1 MASAFPSITSNFPQP
16 IRLTCSEIS
25 SAGVG
30 NTLEFIRGDYKYIVR
45 VPLGSSIN
53 REYIDKISPL
63 LALWELSGAENGV
76 YTWLL
81 FDFGDESS
89 KQIVV
94 KQNINV
100 TELATKHTDILK
112 DICLNKQRTD
122 ERRLLSLP
130 LETTIRVYFGGELS
144 KSIDA
149 RTGRVQ
155 YIINFLSG
163 TYSSEQVNSVD
174 FSPAIEEEL
183 KDMFKIGICNGNPQ
197 CPPFDIVIARTTQTL
212 IRANMGGDRE
222 FDNSMREY
230 NVAGTSIYRFDKN
243 DKNASNRASI
253 LAPAKYSERKGILD
267 RTYERLGKSTDDD
280 DYKRALAKLDA
291 ELKPFTPTDLELFRV
306 RLGGRKS
313 RRPRKTYMSQKSHR
327 SRKSHRPKKTRKSRK
342 SRRSRK

>member
-1 MASAFPSITSNFPQP
+1 MASAASNVFPEP
-16 IRLTCSEIS
+16 IRLTCAEIS

-30 NTLEFIRGDYKYIVR
+30 NTLEFIRGHYKYVVR
-45 VPLGSSIN
+45 VPVGSSIN

-63 LALWELSGAENGV
+63 LALWELPGAEDGV

-81 FDFGDESS
+81 FDFGDERS

-122 ERRLLSLP
+122 ERRQAPLP
-130 LETTIRVYFGGELS
+130 LESTIRVYFGGELS
-144 KSIDA
+144 KSTDA
-149 RTGRVQ
+149 RTERVQ
-155 YIINFLSG
+155 YIVNFLSG

-183 KDMFKIGICNGNPQ
+183 KQMFRIGICNGHAL
-197 CPPFDIVIARTTQTL
+197 CPPFNIVIARTTQTL
-212 IRANMGGDRE
+212 ISKNMGTDRE
-222 FDNSMREY
+222 FDNSMSEY

-243 DKNASNRASI
+243 DTSASNRASI
-253 LAPAKYSERKGILD
+253 FAPTRYSERKDILD
-267 RTYERLGKSTDDD
+267 RTYKRLGKSTDGD
-280 DYKRALAKLDA
+280 DYKRELAKLDA
-291 ELKPFTPTDLELFRV
+291 ELKPFTPADLELFRM

-313 RRPRKTYMSQKSHR
+313 RRPRKTYRSHKR
-327 SRKSHRPKKTRKSRK
+327 PRKTHRPRKSRK

>member
-1 MASAFPSITSNFPQP
+1 MASAFSSATSNFPQP
-16 IRLTCSEIS
+16 IRLTCAEIFS
-25 SAGVG
+25 SGVG

-45 VPLGSSIN
+45 VPVGSSIN

-63 LALWELSGAENGV
+63 LALWELPGAEDGV

-81 FDFGDESS
+81 LDFGDESS

-122 ERRLLSLP
+122 ERRQTPLP

-144 KSIDA
+144 KSTDA
-149 RTGRVQ
+149 RTGRIQ
-155 YIINFLSG
+155 YTINFLSG

-174 FSPAIEEEL
+174 FSPAIEAEL
-183 KDMFKIGICNGNPQ
+183 KHMFEIGICNGDAR
-197 CPPFDIVIARTTQTL
+197 CPPFDIVIARTYETL
-212 IRANMGGDRE
+212 IRANMGDDRKFE
-222 FDNSMREY
+222 NSMREY

-243 DKNASNRASI
+243 DRNLSNRASF
-253 LAPAKYSERKGILD
+253 LAQIKYDAKKGILD
-267 RTYERLGKSTDDD
+267 RTYERLGKSTNDD
-280 DYKRALAKLDA
+280 DYKGALAKLDA
-291 ELKPFTPTDLELFRV
+291 EWKPFTQTDLDQFRM

-313 RRPRKTYMSQKSHR
+313 RRPRKTYRSHR
-327 SRKSHRPKKTRKSRK
+327 SRKRPRKSRK
-342 SRRSRK
+342 TRRSRK

>member
-1 MASAFPSITSNFPQP
+1 MASGFPYTTSNFPEP
-16 IRLTCSEIS
+16 IRLSCAEIS

-30 NTLEFIRGDYKYIVR
+30 NTLEFIRGDYNYVVR
-45 VPLGSSIN
+45 VPVGSSIN

-63 LALWELSGAENGV
+63 LALWELPGAEDGV

-81 FDFGDESS
+81 FDFGDERS

-122 ERRLLSLP
+122 ERRQTPLP
-130 LETTIRVYFGGELS
+130 LESTIRVYFGGELS
-144 KSIDA
+144 KSTDA
-149 RTGRVQ
+149 RTERVQ
-155 YIINFLSG
+155 YIVNFLSG
-163 TYSSEQVNSVD
+163 TYSSERVDSVD

-183 KDMFKIGICNGNPQ
+183 KQMFRIGICNGDAL

-212 IRANMGGDRE
+212 ISKNMGTDRE

-243 DKNASNRASI
+243 DRNLSNRASV
-253 LAPAKYSERKGILD
+253 LAPAKYSVKRDILE
-267 RTYERLGKSTDDD
+267 RTYKAIGKPIDGD
-280 DYKRALAKLDA
+280 DYKRELAKLDA
-291 ELKPFTPTDLELFRV
+291 EWRPFTEDEFEQFRM
-306 RLGGRKS
+306 RGGGRKS
-313 RRPRKTYMSQKSHR
+313 RKTRRHHKRRRPSKR
-327 SRKSHRPKKTRKSRK
+327 RKSRK

>member
-1 MASAFPSITSNFPQP
+1 MASAASNFPEP
-16 IRLTCSEIS
+16 IRLTCAEIS

-30 NTLEFIRGDYKYIVR
+30 NTLEFIRGDYNYVVR

-63 LALWELSGAENGV
+63 LTLWELPGAELGV

-81 FDFGDESS
+81 LDFGDESS

-122 ERRLLSLP
+122 DRRQTPLP

-144 KSIDA
+144 KSIDE

-163 TYSSEQVNSVD
+163 TYSSEQINSVD

-183 KDMFKIGICNGNPQ
+183 KQMFRIGICNGDAR

-212 IRANMGGDRE
+212 IRANMGDDRE

-243 DKNASNRASI
+243 DRNLSNRASF
-253 LAPAKYSERKGILD
+253 LAQIKYDAKKGILD
-267 RTYERLGKSTDDD
+267 RTYKAIGKPTDGD
-280 DYKRALAKLDA
+280 DYKRELAKLDA
-291 ELKPFTPTDLELFRV
+291 EWRPFTEADLELFRM
-306 RLGGRKS
+306 RWGGRKS
-313 RRPRKTYMSQKSHR
+313 RKTRRQRRQRKSRR
-327 SRKSHRPKKTRKSRK
+327 SRKSRRPRKSRK

>member
-1 MASAFPSITSNFPQP
+1 MASAFASTTSNFPEP
-16 IRLTCSEIS
+16 IRLTCAEIS
-25 SAGVG
+25 STGVG

-45 VPLGSSIN
+45 VPVGSSIN

-63 LALWELSGAENGV
+63 LSLWELPGAENGV

-81 FDFGDESS
+81 LDFGDESS

-122 ERRLLSLP
+122 DRRLIP

-149 RTGRVQ
+149 RTGQNQ

-174 FSPAIEEEL
+174 FSTAIEKEL
-183 KDMFKIGICNGNPQ
+183 KDMFKIGICNGVAQ

-212 IRANMGGDRE
+212 ISKNMGTDRE

-230 NVAGTSIYRFDKN
+230 NIAGASIYRFDKN
-243 DKNASNRASI
+243 DTHASNRASI
-253 LAPAKYSERKGILD
+253 LAPTRYSERKDILD
-267 RTYERLGKSTDDD
+267 RTYKRLGKSTDGD
-280 DYKRALAKLDA
+280 DYKRELAKLDA
-291 ELKPFTPTDLELFRV
+291 ELKPFTPADLELYRM

-313 RRPRKTYMSQKSHR
+313 RKT
-327 SRKSHRPKKTRKSRK
+327 RK
-342 SRRSRK
+342 SRRSRKSRRPHKRRRPRKSRKSRK

>member
-1 MASAFPSITSNFPQP
+1 MASAFPSSTSNFPEP
-16 IRLTCSEIS
+16 IRLTCAEIS
-25 SAGVG
+25 STGVG
-30 NTLEFIRGDYKYIVR
+30 NTLEFIRGDYIYVVR
-45 VPLGSSIN
+45 LPVGSSIN

-63 LALWELSGAENGV
+63 LSLWELPGAEPGV

-122 ERRLLSLP
+122 DRRLLTLP

-155 YIINFLSG
+155 YTINFLSG

-174 FSPAIEEEL
+174 FSPEIEEEL
-183 KDMFKIGICNGNPQ
+183 KDMFKIGICNGVAQ
-197 CPPFDIVIARTTQTL
+197 CPPFDIVIARTTKTL
-212 IRANMGGDRE
+212 ISKNMGTDRE

-230 NVAGTSIYRFDKN
+230 NIAGASIYRFDKN
-243 DKNASNRASI
+243 DTPAFNRASI
-253 LAPAKYSERKGILD
+253 WAPTRYSERKDILD
-267 RTYERLGKSTDDD
+267 RTYKRLGKSTDGD
-280 DYKRALAKLDA
+280 DYKREIAKLDA
-291 ELKPFTPTDLELFRV
+291 ELKPFTPADLELYRM
-306 RLGGRKS
+306 RLGGRKF
-313 RRPRKTYMSQKSHR
+313 RKTRRHRRQRKSQKY
-327 SRKSHRPKKTRKSRK
+327 RKSRKSRK

>member
-1 MASAFPSITSNFPQP
+1 MASAFSSATSNFPQP
-16 IRLTCSEIS
+16 IPLTCLEIS

-53 REYIDKISPL
+53 REYIDKISPI
-63 LALWELSGAENGV
+63 LALWELPGAEDGV

-81 FDFGDESS
+81 LDFGDESS

-112 DICLNKQRTD
+112 DVCLNKQYTD
-122 ERRLLSLP
+122 KRRQTP
-130 LETTIRVYFGGELS
+130 LESTIRVYFGGELS
-144 KSIDA
+144 KSTDA

-183 KDMFKIGICNGNPQ
+183 KQMFRIGICNGDAR

-212 IRANMGGDRE
+212 IRANMGSDRE

-230 NVAGTSIYRFDKN
+230 NVAGTSIYIFDKN
-243 DKNASNRASI
+243 DRNSSNRASV
-253 LAPAKYSERKGILD
+253 LAPAKYDVRKDILD
-267 RTYERLGKSTDDD
+267 RTYERLGKSTNDD
-280 DYKRALAKLDA
+280 DYKGALAKLDA
-291 ELKPFTPTDLELFRV
+291 EWKPFTQTDLDQFRM

-313 RRPRKTYMSQKSHR
+313 RRPRKTRRSHKRRR
-327 SRKSHRPKKTRKSRK
+327 SRKSRKL
-342 SRRSRK
+342 RRSRK

>member
-1 MASAFPSITSNFPQP
+1 MASAFSSTTSNFPEP
-16 IRLTCSEIS
+16 IRLTCVEIS

-30 NTLEFIRGDYKYIVR
+30 NTLEFIRGDYEYIVR
-45 VPLGSSIN
+45 VPVGSSIN

-63 LALWELSGAENGV
+63 LALWELPGAEDGV

-81 FDFGDESS
+81 LDFGDESS

-112 DICLNKQRTD
+112 DICLNKQHTD
-122 ERRLLSLP
+122 KRRQAPLP

-149 RTGRVQ
+149 RTGRIQ

-174 FSPAIEEEL
+174 FSSAIEEEL
-183 KDMFKIGICNGNPQ
+183 KQMFRIGICNGNAR

-212 IRANMGGDRE
+212 ISKNMGTDRE

-243 DKNASNRASI
+243 DRNSSNRASV
-253 LAPAKYSERKGILD
+253 LAPAKYGVRKDILD
-267 RTYERLGKSTDDD
+267 RTYERLGKSTDGD
-280 DYKRALAKLDA
+280 DYKHALAKLDA
-291 ELKPFTPTDLELFRV
+291 EWRPFTADEFEQFRM

-313 RRPRKTYMSQKSHR
+313 RKTRRHRRQRKSRKSRKSHR
-327 SRKSHRPKKTRKSRK
+327 SRKSRQTRK
-342 SRRSRK
+342 

>member
-1 MASAFPSITSNFPQP
+1 MASAFPSTTSNFPEP
-16 IRLTCSEIS
+16 IRLTCAEIS
-25 SAGVG
+25 STGVG

-63 LALWELSGAENGV
+63 LALWELPGAENGV

-81 FDFGDESS
+81 FDFGDEHS

-112 DICLNKQRTD
+112 DICLNKQYTD
-122 ERRLLSLP
+122 KRRGAL
-130 LETTIRVYFGGELS
+130 LETIIRVYFGGELS

-149 RTGRVQ
+149 RTGGVQ

-163 TYSSEQVNSVD
+163 TYSSEQINSVD

-183 KDMFKIGICNGNPQ
+183 KDMFNLGICNGNER
-197 CPPFDIVIARTTQTL
+197 CPPFDIVIARTYATL
-212 IRANMGGDRE
+212 IRANMGDDGE

-230 NVAGTSIYRFDKN
+230 NIAGTSIYRFDKN
-243 DKNASNRASI
+243 DRNSSNRASV
-253 LAPAKYSERKGILD
+253 LAPAKYDVKRGILD
-267 RTYERLGKSTDDD
+267 RTYKAINKPTDGD
-280 DYKRALAKLDA
+280 DYKRDLAKLDA
-291 ELKPFTPTDLELFRV
+291 EWRPFTEDEFEQFRIL
-306 RLGGRKS
+306 RGGGRKLRKPRKTRKS
-313 RRPRKTYMSQKSHR
+313 RRPHKRRRRRT
-327 SRKSHRPKKTRKSRK
+327 RK

>member
-1 MASAFPSITSNFPQP
+1 MASAFPSTTSNFPEP
-16 IRLTCSEIS
+16 IRLTCAEIS
-25 SAGVG
+25 STGVG

-45 VPLGSSIN
+45 VPVGSSIN

-63 LALWELSGAENGV
+63 LALWELPGAEDGV

-81 FDFGDESS
+81 FDFGDERS

-112 DICLNKQRTD
+112 DICLNKQHTD
-122 ERRLLSLP
+122 KRRGAP

-144 KSIDA
+144 KSTDA
-149 RTGRVQ
+149 RTERVQ
-155 YIINFLSG
+155 YIVNFLSG

-183 KDMFKIGICNGNPQ
+183 KQMFRIGICNGDAE

-212 IRANMGGDRE
+212 IRANMGSDRE

-243 DKNASNRASI
+243 DRNSSNRASV
-253 LAPAKYSERKGILD
+253 LAPAKYDVRKDILD
-267 RTYERLGKSTDDD
+267 RTYERLGKSTNDD
-280 DYKRALAKLDA
+280 DYKGALAKLDA
-291 ELKPFTPTDLELFRV
+291 EWKPFTLADLELYRM

-313 RRPRKTYMSQKSHR
+313 RRPRKTRRSHKRRR
-327 SRKSHRPKKTRKSRK
+327 SRKSRKL
-342 SRRSRK
+342 RRSRK

>member
-1 MASAFPSITSNFPQP
+1 MASAFPSSTSNFPEP
-16 IRLTCSEIS
+16 IRLTCAEIFS
-25 SAGVG
+25 SGVG

-45 VPLGSSIN
+45 VPVGSNIN

-63 LALWELSGAENGV
+63 LALWELPGAELGV

-81 FDFGDESS
+81 LDFGDESS

-112 DICLNKQRTD
+112 DICLNKHRTD
-122 ERRLLSLP
+122 ERRQAPLP
-130 LETTIRVYFGGELS
+130 LESTIRVYFGGELS
-144 KSIDA
+144 KSVDA
-149 RTGRVQ
+149 RTQRVQ

-183 KDMFKIGICNGNPQ
+183 KQMFRIGICNGNAL

-243 DKNASNRASI
+243 DMAASNRASV
-253 LAPAKYSERKGILD
+253 LAPVKYGVRKEILD
-267 RTYERLGKSTDDD
+267 RTYKILGKSTDGE
-280 DYKRALAKLDA
+280 DYKRELAKLDA
-291 ELKPFTPTDLELFRV
+291 EWKPFTQADLEHFRM
-306 RLGGRKS
+306 RWGGRKF
-313 RRPRKTYMSQKSHR
+313 RKTRKRRR
-327 SRKSHRPKKTRKSRK
+327 SRKSRKQRKSRK
-342 SRRSRK
+342 ARRTRK

>member
-1 MASAFPSITSNFPQP
+1 MASAASNFPEP
-16 IRLTCSEIS
+16 IRLTCAEIS

-30 NTLEFIRGDYKYIVR
+30 NTLEFIRGDYNYVVR

-63 LALWELSGAENGV
+63 LTLWELPGAELGV

-81 FDFGDESS
+81 LDFGDESS

-112 DICLNKQRTD
+112 DICLNKQHTD
-122 ERRLLSLP
+122 KRRQTPLP

-144 KSIDA
+144 KSIDE

-163 TYSSEQVNSVD
+163 TYSSEQINSVD

-183 KDMFKIGICNGNPQ
+183 KRMFEIGICNGNPR
-197 CPPFDIVIARTTQTL
+197 CPPFDIDIARTTQTL
-212 IRANMGGDRE
+212 ISKNMGTDRE

-243 DKNASNRASI
+243 DRNLSNRASF
-253 LAPAKYSERKGILD
+253 LAQIKYDAKKGILD
-267 RTYERLGKSTDDD
+267 RTYKAIGKSTDGD
-280 DYKRALAKLDA
+280 DYKRELAKLDA
-291 ELKPFTPTDLELFRV
+291 EWRPFTEDEFEQFRM
-306 RLGGRKS
+306 RGGGRKS
-313 RRPRKTYMSQKSHR
+313 R
-327 SRKSHRPKKTRKSRK
+327 KTRRHHKRRRRRSRK

>member
-1 MASAFPSITSNFPQP
+1 MASAFPSTTSNFPEP
-16 IRLTCSEIS
+16 IRLTCAEIS
-25 SAGVG
+25 STGVG

-45 VPLGSSIN
+45 VPVGSNIN
-53 REYIDKISPL
+53 REYIDKISPI
-63 LALWELSGAENGV
+63 LALWELPGAVPGV

-81 FDFGDESS
+81 LDFGDESS

-112 DICLNKQRTD
+112 DICLNKQQTD
-122 ERRLLSLP
+122 ERRQAPLP
-130 LETTIRVYFGGELS
+130 LGTIIRVYFGGELS

-149 RTGRVQ
+149 RTGRIQ
-155 YIINFLSG
+155 YIINLLSG

-183 KDMFKIGICNGNPQ
+183 KDMFRIGICNGVAQ

-212 IRANMGGDRE
+212 ISKNMGTDRE

-230 NVAGTSIYRFDKN
+230 NIAGASIYRFDKN
-243 DKNASNRASI
+243 DTPASNRASI
-253 LAPAKYSERKGILD
+253 LAPTRYSERKDILD
-267 RTYERLGKSTDDD
+267 RTYKRLVKSTDGD
-280 DYKRALAKLDA
+280 DYKRELAKLDA
-291 ELKPFTPTDLELFRV
+291 ELKPFTQTDLDQFRM

-313 RRPRKTYMSQKSHR
+313 RRPRKT
-327 SRKSHRPKKTRKSRK
+327 HRPHKRRRPSKRRRTRK

>member
-1 MASAFPSITSNFPQP
+1 MAFAFPYTASNFPEP
-16 IRLTCSEIS
+16 IRLTCREIS

-30 NTLEFIRGDYKYIVR
+30 NTLEFIRGEYNYVVR
-45 VPLGSSIN
+45 VPVGSSIN
-53 REYIDKISPL
+53 REYIDKLSPL
-63 LALWELSGAENGV
+63 LALWELPGAETGV

-81 FDFGDESS
+81 LDFGDESS

-112 DICLNKQRTD
+112 DICLNKQHTD
-122 ERRLLSLP
+122 KRRQTPLP

-163 TYSSEQVNSVD
+163 TYSSEQINSMD
-174 FSPAIEEEL
+174 FSPALEEEL
-183 KDMFKIGICNGNPQ
+183 KHMFEIGICNRNER
-197 CPPFDIVIARTTQTL
+197 CPPFDIVIARTYETL
-212 IRANMGGDRE
+212 IRANMGDYRE

-230 NVAGTSIYRFDKN
+230 NVAGTRIYRFDKN
-243 DKNASNRASI
+243 DRNLSNRASF
-253 LAPAKYSERKGILD
+253 LAQIKYDAKKGILD
-267 RTYERLGKSTDDD
+267 RTYKAIGKPTDGD
-280 DYKRALAKLDA
+280 DYKRALAELDA
-291 ELKPFTPTDLELFRV
+291 EWKPFTEDEYEQFRM

-313 RRPRKTYMSQKSHR
+313 R
-327 SRKSHRPKKTRKSRK
+327 KTRKSRRPHKRRRPSKRRRTRK

>member
-1 MASAFPSITSNFPQP
+1 MASAFSSATSNFPQP
-16 IRLTCSEIS
+16 IPLTCLEIS

-63 LALWELSGAENGV
+63 LALWELPGAEDGV

-81 FDFGDESS
+81 LDFGDESS

-122 ERRLLSLP
+122 ERRLIP
-130 LETTIRVYFGGELS
+130 LESTIRVYFGGELS
-144 KSIDA
+144 KSTDA
-149 RTGRVQ
+149 RTERVQ
-155 YIINFLSG
+155 YIVNFLSG

-183 KDMFKIGICNGNPQ
+183 KQMFRIGICNGNAR

-212 IRANMGGDRE
+212 ISKNMGTDRE

-243 DKNASNRASI
+243 DTSASNRASI
-253 LAPAKYSERKGILD
+253 LAPTRYSERKDILD
-267 RTYERLGKSTDDD
+267 RTYKRLGKSTDGD
-280 DYKRALAKLDA
+280 DYKRELAKLDA
-291 ELKPFTPTDLELFRV
+291 ELKPFTPADLELYRM

-313 RRPRKTYMSQKSHR
+313 RRPRKTRRSHKR
-327 SRKSHRPKKTRKSRK
+327 SRKRPRKSRK
-342 SRRSRK
+342 TRRSRK

>member
-1 MASAFPSITSNFPQP
+1 MASAFPSSTSNFPEP
-16 IRLTCSEIS
+16 IRLTCAEIS
-25 SAGVG
+25 SRGVG
-30 NTLEFIRGDYKYIVR
+30 NTLEFIRGDYKYIVH

-63 LALWELSGAENGV
+63 LALWELPGAEDGV

-81 FDFGDESS
+81 FDFGDERS

-122 ERRLLSLP
+122 ERRLLP
-130 LETTIRVYFGGELS
+130 LESTIRVYFGGELS
-144 KSIDA
+144 KSTDA

-155 YIINFLSG
+155 YIVNFLSG

-183 KDMFKIGICNGNPQ
+183 KQMFRIGICNGNPR
-197 CPPFDIVIARTTQTL
+197 CPPVDIAIARTTQTL
-212 IRANMGGDRE
+212 ISKNMGTDRE

-243 DKNASNRASI
+243 DTSASNRASI
-253 LAPAKYSERKGILD
+253 LAPTRYSERKDILD
-267 RTYERLGKSTDDD
+267 RTYKRLGKSTNDD

-291 ELKPFTPTDLELFRV
+291 ELKPFTPADLELYRM

-313 RRPRKTYMSQKSHR
+313 RRPRKTYRSRKRRRTRKSRRPRKSHR
-327 SRKSHRPKKTRKSRK
+327 SRK
-342 SRRSRK
+342 

>member
-1 MASAFPSITSNFPQP
+1 MASAFPSSTSNFPQP
-16 IRLTCSEIS
+16 IRLTCAEIS

-45 VPLGSSIN
+45 VPVDSNIN

-63 LALWELSGAENGV
+63 LELWELPGAENGV

-81 FDFGDESS
+81 LDFGDESS

-122 ERRLLSLP
+122 ERRGAP

-144 KSIDA
+144 KSTDA
-149 RTGRVQ
+149 ITGRVQ

-183 KDMFKIGICNGNPQ
+183 KHMFEIGICNDNAQ
-197 CPPFDIVIARTTQTL
+197 CPPFDIVIARTSQTL
-212 IRANMGGDRE
+212 IRANMGSDSE

-230 NVAGTSIYRFDKN
+230 NVAGTSIYKFDKN
-243 DKNASNRASI
+243 DRNSSNRASF
-253 LAPAKYSERKGILD
+253 LAPAKYDVKRGILD
-267 RTYERLGKSTDDD
+267 RTYKAIRKPTDGD
-280 DYKRALAKLDA
+280 DYKRDLAKLDA
-291 ELKPFTPTDLELFRV
+291 EWKPFTPADLELFRM
-306 RLGGRKS
+306 RLGGRK
-313 RRPRKTYMSQKSHR
+313 PRKT
-327 SRKSHRPKKTRKSRK
+327 RKSHRPHKRRRRRTRK

>member
-1 MASAFPSITSNFPQP
+1 MASAFPSSTSNFPEP
-16 IRLTCSEIS
+16 IRLTCAEIFS
-25 SAGVG
+25 SGVG

-45 VPLGSSIN
+45 VPVGSSIN

-63 LALWELSGAENGV
+63 LALWELPGAVPGV

-81 FDFGDESS
+81 LDFGDESS

-122 ERRLLSLP
+122 ERRQASLP
-130 LETTIRVYFGGELS
+130 LESTIRVYFGGELS
-144 KSIDA
+144 KSADA

-155 YIINFLSG
+155 YTINFLSG

-183 KDMFKIGICNGNPQ
+183 KQMFRIGICNGDAL

-212 IRANMGGDRE
+212 IRANMGSDRE

-243 DKNASNRASI
+243 DRNSSNRASV
-253 LAPAKYSERKGILD
+253 LAPAKYDVKKDILD
-267 RTYERLGKSTDDD
+267 RTYERLGKPKDGD

-291 ELKPFTPTDLELFRV
+291 ESKPFTQTDLDQFRM
-306 RLGGRKS
+306 RGGGRKS
-313 RRPRKTYMSQKSHR
+313 RRPRKTRR
-327 SRKSHRPKKTRKSRK
+327 SRKSRK
-342 SRRSRK
+342 SRKLRKSRKSRKSRK

>member
-1 MASAFPSITSNFPQP
+1 MASAFASTTSNFPEP
-16 IRLTCSEIS
+16 IRLTCAEIS
-25 SAGVG
+25 STGVG

-45 VPLGSSIN
+45 VPVGSSIN

-63 LALWELSGAENGV
+63 LSLWELPGAENGV

-81 FDFGDESS
+81 LDFGDESS

-122 ERRLLSLP
+122 DSRLIP

-149 RTGRVQ
+149 RTGQNQ

-174 FSPAIEEEL
+174 FSTAIEKEL
-183 KDMFKIGICNGNPQ
+183 KDMFKIGICNGVAQ

-212 IRANMGGDRE
+212 ISKNMGTDSE

-230 NVAGTSIYRFDKN
+230 NIAGASIYRFDKN
-243 DKNASNRASI
+243 DTPASNRASI
-253 LAPAKYSERKGILD
+253 FAPTRYSERKDILD
-267 RTYERLGKSTDDD
+267 RTYKRLGKSTDGD
-280 DYKRALAKLDA
+280 DYKRELAKLDA
-291 ELKPFTPTDLELFRV
+291 ELKPFTPADLELYRM

-313 RRPRKTYMSQKSHR
+313 RKT
-327 SRKSHRPKKTRKSRK
+327 RK
-342 SRRSRK
+342 SRRSRKSRRPHKRRRPRKSRKSRK

>member
-1 MASAFPSITSNFPQP
+1 MASAFPSSTSNFPEP
-16 IRLTCSEIS
+16 IRLTCAEIS
-25 SAGVG
+25 STGVG
-30 NTLEFIRGDYKYIVR
+30 NTLEFIRGEYEYIVR
-45 VPLGSSIN
+45 VPIGSSIN
-53 REYIDKISPL
+53 REYIDKITPL
-63 LALWELSGAENGV
+63 LALWELPGAENGV

-81 FDFGDESS
+81 FDFGDERS

-122 ERRLLSLP
+122 ERRLMPLP
-130 LETTIRVYFGGELS
+130 LESTIRVYFGGELS
-144 KSIDA
+144 KSTDA
-149 RTGRVQ
+149 KTGRVQ

-183 KDMFKIGICNGNPQ
+183 KQMFRIGICNGNER
-197 CPPFDIVIARTTQTL
+197 CPPFDIVVARTNQTL

-243 DKNASNRASI
+243 DRNSSNRASI
-253 LAPAKYSERKGILD
+253 LAPAKYGVRKKILD
-267 RTYERLGKSTDDD
+267 RTYERLGKSTDDE
-280 DYKRALAKLDA
+280 DYKRDLAKLDA
-291 ELKPFTPTDLELFRV
+291 EWKPFTQTDLDQFRM

-313 RRPRKTYMSQKSHR
+313 RKTRRRRKKRR
-327 SRKSHRPKKTRKSRK
+327 SRKSRKFRK
-342 SRRSRK
+342 

>member
-1 MASAFPSITSNFPQP
+1 MASAFPSSTSNFPEP
-16 IRLTCSEIS
+16 IRLTCAEIS
-25 SAGVG
+25 STGVG
-30 NTLEFIRGDYKYIVR
+30 NTLEFIRGDYKYIVH
-45 VPLGSSIN
+45 VPVGSSIN

-63 LALWELSGAENGV
+63 LALWELPGAEVGV

-81 FDFGDESS
+81 FDFGDERS

-122 ERRLLSLP
+122 ERRLLP

-144 KSIDA
+144 KSTDA
-149 RTGRVQ
+149 RTERVQ
-155 YIINFLSG
+155 YTINFLSG

-174 FSPAIEEEL
+174 FSSAIEEEL
-183 KDMFKIGICNGNPQ
+183 KRMFEIGICNGHAR

-212 IRANMGGDRE
+212 IRANMGDDRKFE
-222 FDNSMREY
+222 NSMREY
-230 NVAGTSIYRFDKN
+230 NVAGTSVYRFDKN
-243 DKNASNRASI
+243 DRNSSNRASI
-253 LAPAKYSERKGILD
+253 LAPTKYGVKKDILD
-267 RTYERLGKSTDDD
+267 RTYKSTGKSTDGD
-280 DYKRALAKLDA
+280 DYKSDLAKLDA
-291 ELKPFTPTDLELFRV
+291 EWKPFTQTDLDQFRM

-313 RRPRKTYMSQKSHR
+313 RRPRKTRRSHKR
-327 SRKSHRPKKTRKSRK
+327 RRLRKSRK

>member
-1 MASAFPSITSNFPQP
+1 MASAFPSTTSNFPEP
-16 IRLTCSEIS
+16 IRLTCAEIS
-25 SAGVG
+25 STGVG

-45 VPLGSSIN
+45 VPVGSSIN

-63 LALWELSGAENGV
+63 LALWELPGAEDGV

-81 FDFGDESS
+81 FDFGDERS

-112 DICLNKQRTD
+112 DICLNKQHTD
-122 ERRLLSLP
+122 KRRGAP

-144 KSIDA
+144 KSTDA
-149 RTGRVQ
+149 ITGRVQ

-174 FSPAIEEEL
+174 FSSAIEEEL
-183 KDMFKIGICNGNPQ
+183 KDMFQIGICNGNAQ
-197 CPPFDIVIARTTQTL
+197 CPPIDIDIARTTQTL
-212 IRANMGGDRE
+212 IRANMGNDRE

-243 DKNASNRASI
+243 DRNSSNRASV
-253 LAPAKYSERKGILD
+253 LAPAKYDVKREILD
-267 RTYERLGKSTDDD
+267 RTYKAIRKSTDGD
-280 DYKRALAKLDA
+280 DYKRDLAKLDA
-291 ELKPFTPTDLELFRV
+291 EWKPFTQTDLEQFRM

-313 RRPRKTYMSQKSHR
+313 RKTRKRRRPRKR
-327 SRKSHRPKKTRKSRK
+327 RRSRK

>member
-1 MASAFPSITSNFPQP
+1 MASAASNFPEP
-16 IRLTCSEIS
+16 IRLTCAEIS
-25 SAGVG
+25 SSGVG
-30 NTLEFIRGDYKYIVR
+30 NTLEFIRGDYKYVVR
-45 VPLGSSIN
+45 VPVGSSIN

-63 LALWELSGAENGV
+63 LTLWELPGAEPGV

-81 FDFGDESS
+81 LDFGDESS

-112 DICLNKQRTD
+112 DICLNKQQTD
-122 ERRLLSLP
+122 ERRQAPLP
-130 LETTIRVYFGGELS
+130 LESTIRVYFGGELS

-155 YIINFLSG
+155 YIINLLSG

-183 KDMFKIGICNGNPQ
+183 KDMFKIGICNGNTQ

-230 NVAGTSIYRFDKN
+230 DAAGTSIYRFDKN
-243 DKNASNRASI
+243 DINSSNRASV
-253 LAPAKYSERKGILD
+253 LAPAKYSVRKDILD
-267 RTYERLGKSTDDD
+267 RTYERLGKSTNDD

-291 ELKPFTPTDLELFRV
+291 EWKPFTPTDLELFRMRV
-306 RLGGRKS
+306 GGRKS
-313 RRPRKTYMSQKSHR
+313 RRTRKTRRPRKRRR
-327 SRKSHRPKKTRKSRK
+327 SRKTRRSRK

>member
-1 MASAFPSITSNFPQP
+1 MASAFPSSTSNFPEP
-16 IRLTCSEIS
+16 IRLTCAEIS
-25 SAGVG
+25 SADVG
-30 NTLEFIRGDYKYIVR
+30 NRLEFTRGEYNYAVH

-63 LALWELSGAENGV
+63 LALWELPGAELGV

-81 FDFGDESS
+81 FDFGHETS

-122 ERRLLSLP
+122 DRRQAPLP
-130 LETTIRVYFGGELS
+130 LETAIRVYFGGELS

-149 RTGRVQ
+149 RTGRIQ

-174 FSPAIEEEL
+174 FSTAIEEEL
-183 KDMFKIGICNGNPQ
+183 KDMFKIGICNGNAQ

-212 IRANMGGDRE
+212 ISKNMGTDRE

-230 NVAGTSIYRFDKN
+230 NVAGASIYRFDKN
-243 DKNASNRASI
+243 DIAVSNRASI
-253 LAPAKYSERKGILD
+253 LAPTRYSERKDILD
-267 RTYERLGKSTDDD
+267 RMYKLLGKSTDGD
-280 DYKRALAKLDA
+280 DYKRELAKLDA
-291 ELKPFTPTDLELFRV
+291 ELKPFTPADLELYRM

-313 RRPRKTYMSQKSHR
+313 RRPRKTRRSQKSR
-327 SRKSHRPKKTRKSRK
+327 RPRKTRRSRK

>member
-1 MASAFPSITSNFPQP
+1 MAFAASAFPEP
-16 IRLTCSEIS
+16 IRLTCAEIS

-30 NTLEFIRGDYKYIVR
+30 NTLEFIRGKYNYIVR
-45 VPLGSSIN
+45 VPVGSSIN

-63 LALWELSGAENGV
+63 LALWELPGAELGV

-81 FDFGDESS
+81 LDFGDESS

-112 DICLNKQRTD
+112 DICLNKQHTD
-122 ERRLLSLP
+122 KRRQTPLP

-163 TYSSEQVNSVD
+163 TYSSEQINSVD

-183 KDMFKIGICNGNPQ
+183 KRMFEIGICNGDAR
-197 CPPFDIVIARTTQTL
+197 CPPFDIVIARTYETL
-212 IRANMGGDRE
+212 ISKNMGSDSDFE
-222 FDNSMREY
+222 NSMREY
-230 NVAGTSIYRFDKN
+230 NVAGTSIYRFNRTDIN
-243 DKNASNRASI
+243 SSNRASF
-253 LAPAKYSERKGILD
+253 LAQIKYDAKKGILD
-267 RTYERLGKSTDDD
+267 RTYKAIGKPIDGD
-280 DYKRALAKLDA
+280 DYKRELAKLDA
-291 ELKPFTPTDLELFRV
+291 EWKPFTEDDLELFRM
-306 RLGGRKS
+306 RGGGRKS
-313 RRPRKTYMSQKSHR
+313 RKTRRRRRQ
-327 SRKSHRPKKTRKSRK
+327 RKSRKYRKSRRSSK

>member
-1 MASAFPSITSNFPQP
+1 MASVFPFTTSNFPEP
-16 IRLTCSEIS
+16 IRLTCAEIS

-30 NTLEFIRGDYKYIVR
+30 NTLEFIRGDYQYIVR
-45 VPLGSSIN
+45 VPVGSSIN

-63 LALWELSGAENGV
+63 LALWELPGAELGV

-81 FDFGDESS
+81 LDFGDESS

-112 DICLNKQRTD
+112 DICLNKQHTD
-122 ERRLLSLP
+122 KRRQAPLP

-163 TYSSEQVNSVD
+163 TYSSEQINSVD

-183 KDMFKIGICNGNPQ
+183 KRMFEIGICNGNPR
-197 CPPFDIVIARTTQTL
+197 CPPFDIDIARTTQTL
-212 IRANMGGDRE
+212 IRANMGDDRKFE
-222 FDNSMREY
+222 NSMREY
-230 NVAGTSIYRFDKN
+230 NVAGTSVYRFDKN
-243 DKNASNRASI
+243 DRNSSNRASF
-253 LAPAKYSERKGILD
+253 LAQIKYDAKKGILD
-267 RTYERLGKSTDDD
+267 RTYKAIGKPTDGD
-280 DYKRALAKLDA
+280 DYKRELAKLDA
-291 ELKPFTPTDLELFRV
+291 EWRPFTEAEFEQFRIL
-306 RLGGRKS
+306 RGGGRKF
-313 RRPRKTYMSQKSHR
+313 RKTRRQR
-327 SRKSHRPKKTRKSRK
+327 RQRKSLKSGKRRRSRK

>member
-1 MASAFPSITSNFPQP
+1 MASAFSYTTSNFPEP
-16 IRLTCSEIS
+16 IRLTCAEIS

-30 NTLEFIRGDYKYIVR
+30 NTLEFIRGVYNYVVR
-45 VPLGSSIN
+45 VPVGSSIN
-53 REYIDKISPL
+53 REYIDKLSPL
-63 LALWELSGAENGV
+63 LTLWELHGAEPGV

-81 FDFGDESS
+81 LDFGDESS

-112 DICLNKQRTD
+112 DICLNKQHTD
-122 ERRLLSLP
+122 KRRQAPLP

-163 TYSSEQVNSVD
+163 TYSSEQINSVD

-183 KDMFKIGICNGNPQ
+183 KRMFEIGICNGDAR
-197 CPPFDIVIARTTQTL
+197 CPPFDIVIARTYETL
-212 IRANMGGDRE
+212 IRANMGTERE
-222 FDNSMREY
+222 FENSMKQY
-230 NVAGTSIYRFDKN
+230 NDVGTSIYRFDKN
-243 DKNASNRASI
+243 DKNLSNRASF
-253 LAPAKYSERKGILD
+253 LAQIKYDAKKGILD
-267 RTYERLGKSTDDD
+267 RTYKAIGKPIDGD
-280 DYKRALAKLDA
+280 DYKRELAKLDA
-291 ELKPFTPTDLELFRV
+291 EWRPFTADEFEQFRM
-306 RLGGRKS
+306 RWGGRKS
-313 RRPRKTYMSQKSHR
+313 R
-327 SRKSHRPKKTRKSRK
+327 KTRKSRRPHKRRRRRTMK

>member
-1 MASAFPSITSNFPQP
+1 MASAFSSSTSNFPEP
-16 IRLTCSEIS
+16 IRLTCAEIFS
-25 SAGVG
+25 SGVG

-45 VPLGSSIN
+45 VPVGSSIN
-53 REYIDKISPL
+53 REYIDKITPL
-63 LALWELSGAENGV
+63 LALWELPGAENGV

-122 ERRLLSLP
+122 ERRLLTLP
-130 LETTIRVYFGGELS
+130 LESTIRVYFGGELS
-144 KSIDA
+144 KSTDA

-163 TYSSEQVNSVD
+163 TYSSEQVNSID

-183 KDMFKIGICNGNPQ
+183 KDMFKIGLCNGNER

-243 DKNASNRASI
+243 DRNSSNRASV
-253 LAPAKYSERKGILD
+253 LAPAKYGVRKEILD
-267 RTYERLGKSTDDD
+267 RTYERLGKSTDGE
-280 DYKRALAKLDA
+280 DYKSALAKLDA
-291 ELKPFTPTDLELFRV
+291 EWKPFTQTDLDQFRM

-313 RRPRKTYMSQKSHR
+313 HRPRKTRRSHKR
-327 SRKSHRPKKTRKSRK
+327 RRRRTRK